1 MTQKYQIKNDI
12 EKHILQALKQLGE
25 ARFID
30 LRPEGVE
37 TNLYSYHLSKL
48 VRLGFVDKVDGG
60 YRHPS
65 VRTASDSDQAGHNN
79 SAPGGVPTKIV
90 FVAQD
95 GYGKTILAGEKSGT
109 TLPYG
114 NMESRDDSVLAA
126 AKRVAKQIF
135 SIDMPGLKHAGV
147 CYVRSRSSVQLVHVV
162 TCDGESLK
170 GCVGYK
176 WVSARGLY
184 DANLAPGDID
194 ILSRTFFRDPFFFEE
209 FNV

>member
-12 EKHILQALKQLGE
+12 EKHILQVLKQYGE

-48 VRLGFVDKVDGG
+48 VRLGFVDKIDGG
-60 YRHPS
+60 YRHPG
-65 VRTASDSDQAGHNN
+65 VRTASDSDKASHNF
-79 SAPGGVPTKIV
+79 APGGVPTKIV

-114 NMESRDDSVLAA
+114 NMESRDGSVLAA
-126 AKRVAKQIF
+126 GERVAKQIF
-135 SIDMPGLKHAGV
+135 SIDVSDLKHAGV
-147 CYVRSRSSVQLVHVV
+147 CYVRSKLGVQLVHVV
-162 TCDGESLK
+162 TCDGEPLK
-170 GCVGYK
+170 SCAGYK

-184 DANLAPGDID
+184 DANLALGDID